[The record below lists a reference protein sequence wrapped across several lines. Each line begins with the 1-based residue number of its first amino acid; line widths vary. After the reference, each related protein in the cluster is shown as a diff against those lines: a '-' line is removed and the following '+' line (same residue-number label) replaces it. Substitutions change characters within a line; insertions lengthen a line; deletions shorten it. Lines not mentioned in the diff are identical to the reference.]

1 MESDEKIYV
10 LAHPGE
16 QVDAADEKGL
26 AMTDYVVEQG
36 TSGIWTYRK
45 WNSGMAECWATV
57 SATMSVTGENPLTA
71 GGGYVIPTYD
81 FPFTFV
87 EAPSIHFSADVGNGY
102 AILGKVYP
110 SNVYAKALIYTNLP
124 NGSSQ
129 SCNFSIYAFGPIG
142 GVL

>member
-1 MESDEKIYV
+1 MDDIYTLNNTGAQIDE
-10 LAHPGE
+10 AN
-16 QVDAADEKGL
+16 EKGL
-26 AMTDYVVEQG
+26 ATADYIIQQG
-36 TSGIWTYRK
+36 VNGIWTYRK

-57 SATMSVTGENPLTA
+57 STTMTVTGENPFTA

-87 EAPSIHFSADVGNGY
+87 VAPSIHFSADVGNGY
-102 AILGKVYP
+102 AIIAKTYK
-110 SNVYAKALIYTNLP
+110 STTIAKALIYTNSV

-129 SCNFSIYAFGPIG
+129 SCRFSIYAFGPIG

>member
-1 MESDEKIYV
+1 MDDIYTLNHAGAQIDESNEKS
-10 LAHPGE
+10 LAT
-16 QVDAADEKGL
+16 A
-26 AMTDYVVEQG
+26 DYVIRQG
-36 TSGIWTYRK
+36 VSGIWTYRE

-57 SATMSVTGENPLTA
+57 STTMTVTGENPLTA

-102 AILGKVYP
+102 AIIAKTYK
-110 SNVYAKALIYTNLP
+110 STTIAKALVYTNSV

-129 SCNFSIYAFGPIG
+129 SCSFAIYAFGPIG